1 MSKINRLFLF
11 VVRLVCKIVLNFVFV
26 GFYFLVFVYIL
37 FCSKVL
43 IIVVDD
49 CYNFEYCNVKV
60 CLMKRIGRDNKI
72 VVVVGIVID
81 DF

>member
-1 MSKINRLFLF
+1 M
-11 VVRLVCKIVLNFVFV
+11 
-26 GFYFLVFVYIL
+26 

-49 CYNFEYCNVKV
+49 CYNFEYFNVKV

-81 DF
+81 DFRFLDVFKFKVYFMKFGV

>member
-1 MSKINRLFLF
+1 M
-11 VVRLVCKIVLNFVFV
+11 
-26 GFYFLVFVYIL
+26 
-37 FCSKVL
+37 FCSIVL

-81 DF
+81 DFRFLDVFKFKVYFMKFGV

>member
-1 MSKINRLFLF
+1 M
-11 VVRLVCKIVLNFVFV
+11 
-26 GFYFLVFVYIL
+26 

-49 CYNFEYCNVKV
+49 CYNFENCIVKV

-81 DF
+81 DFWFLDVFKFKVYFMKFGV